1 MRNRFDRQLEEL
13 NANMIQMG
21 NDISKAIERA
31 IDALQTLDVERQ
43 KMAVEADEGTMISKE
58 RLRTFVLNSFVPAAG
73 GQRSSS
79 NLGGTEDGNR
89 YGEDR

>member
-31 IDALQTLDVERQ
+31 IDALQTLD
-43 KMAVEADEGTMISKE
+43 
-58 RLRTFVLNSFVPAAG
+58 
-73 GQRSSS
+73 
-79 NLGGTEDGNR
+79 DGKGKKCR
-89 YGEDR
+89 GSRRGDQ

>member
-31 IDALQTLDVERQ
+31 IDALQTLDVE
-43 KMAVEADEGTMISKE
+43 KAKNAVEADGSVYPCDFYVLDEYKLGNFNTDQLDTIDRKRIEIGFIERSKK
-58 RLRTFVLNSFVPAAG
+58 L
-73 GQRSSS
+73 
-79 NLGGTEDGNR
+79 
-89 YGEDR
+89 

>member
-31 IDALQTLDVERQ
+31 IDALQTLDVE
-43 KMAVEADEGTMISKE
+43 KAKNAVEADEGD
-58 RLRTFVLNSFVPAAG
+58 
-73 GQRSSS
+73 QRYRKK
-79 NLGGTEDGNR
+79 D
-89 YGEDR
+89 

>member
-31 IDALQTLDVERQ
+31 IDALQTLDVE
-43 KMAVEADEGTMISKE
+43 KAKNAVEADEGINDIE
-58 RLRTFVLNSFVPAAG
+58 RTFVLNFFCPSSRWPGIFV
-73 GQRSSS
+73 
-79 NLGGTEDGNR
+79 
-89 YGEDR
+89 